1 MRIEIEG
8 KEVELEGIESD
19 SLVIARPTK
28 QLTPEQMKE
37 FGAAIHRVA
46 REFGTRYGLS
56 FVTAN
61 FDSVNF
67 QVLKVSDAKR

>member
-1 MRIEIEG
+1 MKIEIEG

-28 QLTPEQMKE
+28 HLTPEQMKE
-37 FGAAIHRVA
+37 FIAAIHRVA
-46 REFGTRYGLS
+46 REFGTRYGLA

-67 QVLKVSDAKR
+67 QVLRVKESE